1 MLDFIRFLG
10 YLNWQTIQQA
20 IASTANKRLN
30 GLSAEMAFNAM
41 LGLFPAIITVL
52 TAISLFENSVATTL
66 GELAIRFAD
75 IIPQDIWNLLIN
87 FTEEAQFSEGKNWF
101 SLSFIASIWIISG
114 VIGSA
119 INALDNINQV
129 PPQKRRPFWQNK
141 IIAILL
147 TIGTII
153 LLITACFLLLI
164 GDFLLRFALQ
174 QNWGQ
179 LLLLTWKIF
188 SIITIFA
195 IVILTVS
202 TIYQIQHQRKK
213 QRRTEEKNIIIT
225 IIIGVGVIFV
235 QLVYSIFIFVQSLIV
250 NFDIEQ
256 TVSTFLI
263 SIWRLLSFP
272 MGLGIV
278 AIAFAF
284 IYHFGCSCRS
294 PLNPLMPGAILAA
307 IFWAIVSALFRLYVS
322 YVGVYNKVYG
332 ALGTAIVLLLWL
344 YLSSLVMLIGEQLN
358 VIVGTAIAQKSAQLK
373 ASTDELE

>member
-1 MLDFIRFLG
+1 MLDFLRFLG
-10 YLNWQTIQQA
+10 YINWQTIGKA
-20 IASTANKRLN
+20 IACTANKRLN

-41 LGLFPAIITVL
+41 LGFFPAIITVL
-52 TAISLFENSVATTL
+52 AAISLFEYSVAKTL

-75 IIPQDIWNLLIN
+75 IIPQQIWSLLIN
-87 FTEEAQFSEGKNWF
+87 FTEEVQVSEGKSWF

-119 INALDNINQV
+119 MNALDNINQI
-129 PPQKRRPFWQNK
+129 PDEKRRPFWKNK

-188 SIITIFA
+188 SIITIF
-195 IVILTVS
+195 IVVSIVLS

-213 QRRTEEKNIIIT
+213 QRKSQEKNIVIT
-225 IIIGVGVIFV
+225 IIIGVGIIFV

-256 TVSTFLI
+256 TVSTFLV
-263 SIWRLLSFP
+263 SVWRLLSFP

-284 IYHFGCSCRS
+284 IYHFGCSFRS
-294 PLNPLMPGAILAA
+294 PRNPLMPGAILAA
-307 IFWAIVSALFRLYVS
+307 ISWAIVSALFRIYVS
-322 YVGVYNKVYG
+322 HVGVYNKVYG

-344 YLSSLVMLIGEQLN
+344 YLSSLVMLLGEQLN
-358 VIVGTAIAQKSAQLK
+358 VIVGTAMAEKNSQSEEFPEK
-373 ASTDELE
+373 LE